1 MCKVRVVQFV
11 FSADRLHEQDI
22 NSKDP
27 FFVVGCEA
35 PSVPGVFGVH
45 G

>member
-1 MCKVRVVQFV
+1 VCKVRVVQFV
-11 FSADRLHEQDI
+11 FSADWLHEQDI

-35 PSVPGVFGVH
+35 PSVPGEFGVH